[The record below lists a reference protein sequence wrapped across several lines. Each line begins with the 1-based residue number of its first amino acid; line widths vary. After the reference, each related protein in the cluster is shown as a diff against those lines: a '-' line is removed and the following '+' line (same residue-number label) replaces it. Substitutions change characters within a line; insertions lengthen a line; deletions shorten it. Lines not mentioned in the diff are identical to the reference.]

1 MLRAGWEEPAP
12 HCEFWIRNNG
22 NQLCSNCDQLCY
34 FFNFTGPFFQFPGG
48 GGGSR
53 NSASLIANFGFET
66 TRINCAPIVL
76 NCAAIFFNC
85 TGPFFQLP
93 GRWFSELSHPL
104 PPLQILDSKQRE
116 SIMLQLCSIVLHFF
130 QLYPPFFSI
139 TRGWVSELRSPIANV
154 GFETTRINCAPVVLN
169 CAEIFPSVTDPT
181 MQLRRG
187 WGILRI
193 QPFKPP
199 IADFL
204 TQSLEVEFCG
214 IVLTFFLKISTS
226 S

>member
-1 MLRAGWEEPAP
+1 MEARGFEVDIRDRNSISPNIGRGGKTPAP
-12 HCEFWIRNNG
+12 N
-22 NQLCSNCDQLCY
+22 
-34 FFNFTGPFFQFPGG
+34 
-48 GGGSR
+48 
-53 NSASLIANFGFET
+53 ANF
-66 TRINCAPIVL
+66 
-76 NCAAIFFNC
+76 
-85 TGPFFQLP
+85 
-93 GRWFSELSHPL
+93 
-104 PPLQILDSKQRE
+104 
-116 SIMLQLCSIVLHFF
+116 
-130 QLYPPFFSI
+130 
-139 TRGWVSELRSPIANV
+139 